1 MPKPIANYKFTQTE
15 SSAIKEL
22 IKYSANKKI
31 ESARII
37 KADKDITDKFILIED
52 DLRCNLLP
60 KGEKFACENA
70 DCKLFKTLKKKVLL
84 KDSTYIHYHPYDLPL
99 SIGDVLTSFNANL
112 QKMIAVTKDGKYSI
126 FIPNNNSTNK
136 PIKELYTANTTL
148 VNAMKR
154 NNGSDYILKNSY
166 VFSKYKNQL
175 NAFWQQIAK
184 QTGSTYISNL

>member
-37 KADKDITDKFILIED
+37 KADKDITDKFILFED

-84 KDSTYIHYHPYDLPL
+84 KDSTYIHFHPYELPL
-99 SIGDVLTSFNANL
+99 SIGDVLTSFNAKL
-112 QKMIAVTKDGKYSI
+112 HKIIAVTKDGKYSI
-126 FIPNNNSTNK
+126 FIPNNKTQNK
-136 PIKELYTANTTL
+136 PIKELYDANTTL
-148 VNAMKR
+148 VKAMKK

-166 VFSKYKNQL
+166 VFSKYKNNL
-175 NAFWQQIAK
+175 NAFWQQIAE
-184 QTGSTYISNL
+184 QTGSTYISNI